1 MKINAFG
8 PVTSWQTDGE
18 IMETVI
24 GFIFLGS
31 KITVDGNCSHEIKT
45 CMLLGRKAMTNLYS
59 ISKSRDITLLQRSI
73 CQSYGFSSSHV
84 WMWELDHKE
93 GWALKNWFFCTVVLE
108 KTLESLLDCKEIKPV
123 HHNGNQSWI
132 LILIGKTDAEAQI
145 LRPPDVKSWLIRK
158 DPGAGKDWMPDKKGV
173 TEDEMVAWHHWLHEH
188 EFEQD
193 AGDGEGLG
201 SLACCNPCSCKKSDT
216 TEQLN
221 NKVLQ

>member
-1 MKINAFG
+1 MKINASD
-8 PVTSWQTDGE
+8 PITSWQIDGE

-31 KITVDGNCSHEIKT
+31 KITADSNCRYEIKT
-45 CMLLGRKAMTNLYS
+45 CVLLGRKAMINLYS
-59 ISKSRDITLLQRSI
+59 IPKSSDITLLTKVHMS
-73 CQSYGFSSSHV
+73 SYGFSSSHV

-93 GWALKNWFFCTVVLE
+93 GWALKNLFFWTVVLE
-108 KTLESLLDCKEIKPV
+108 KTLDSPLDCKEIKPV
-123 HHNGNQSWI
+123 HHKGNLSWI
-132 LILIGKTDAEAQI
+132 FIRRTDAEAQI
-145 LRPPDVKSWLIRK
+145 PWPPHAKSWLIRK
-158 DPGAGKDWMPDKKGV
+158 DPDAGKDWWPDEKGM

-201 SLACCNPCSCKKSDT
+201 SLACCNPCSRKKSDI

-221 NKVLQ
+221 NKILQ